1 MMSAGFRSLLDSFQ
15 ARSADWVFTL
25 SAHEWRTSPA
35 SIFYDVVCV
44 CVVILSLCPDGFPVS
59 LSSHFVCSY

>member
-25 SAHEWRTSPA
+25 SAYEWRTSPA
-35 SIFYDVVCV
+35 SIYYDVVCV
-44 CVVILSLCPDGFPVS
+44 RLTSSVCAS
-59 LSSHFVCSY
+59 LSYYLS